1 MSYNLNNHELDN
13 DIFKFPEV
21 ASNDF
26 LKVDSFAAASR
37 TSNTYKFIK
46 SIVEYRAS
54 FYTDLGIDEAN
65 FRVRKIEY
73 HKPNGNIVVLYAVS
87 GVYSKSFSKY
97 YKTDFR
103 DFILNMDGVYSI
115 LHKLP
120 KYADATAEESAI
132 VFTDIIDQLIAQPRS
147 FVDYK
152 TCKLINGGYPK
163 DDNGTE
169 FVKDNIYFHYW
180 NSIVSLYDLL
190 YDQNHFSDS
199 SIFIKCIIDIFF
211 ISNILDD
218 DEVNNKGITLA
229 KNITEDQVKG
239 ILLSNILNMEF
250 TNINLN
256 AYKYKIKDENY
267 TYNDFINSLF
277 KVINEENIK
286 KYKERLDNLN
296 LKVIKL
302 LSSSSFKESLPLE
315 KLSRI
320 YEFGKS
326 NPYMNSRFMYL

>member
-54 FYTDLGIDEAN
+54 FYTDLGIDESD

-73 HKPNGNIVVLYAVS
+73 HKPNGNTVVIYAVS
-87 GVYSKSFSKY
+87 GVYSKSFSND
-97 YKTDFR
+97 YKADFR
-103 DFILNMDGVYSI
+103 DFVLDLDDKQVYWA

-120 KYADATAEESAI
+120 KYAADANVEESAI
-132 VFTDIIDQLIAQPRS
+132 VFTDIIDQIIAQPRS

-152 TCKLINGGYPK
+152 TCKLTNGGYPK
-163 DDNGTE
+163 NDNGTE
-169 FVKDNIYFHYW
+169 FVKDYIYLRYW

-190 YDQNHFSDS
+190 YEQKHFNDS
-199 SIFIKCIIDIFF
+199 SIFTRCIIDIFF

-239 ILLSNILNMEF
+239 ILLSNMLNIEITERVLEF
-250 TNINLN
+250 R
-256 AYKYKIKDENY
+256 
-267 TYNDFINSLF
+267 NSVG
-277 KVINEENIK
+277 KGK
-286 KYKERLDNLN
+286 KYD
-296 LKVIKL
+296 
-302 LSSSSFKESLPLE
+302 
-315 KLSRI
+315 
-320 YEFGKS
+320 
-326 NPYMNSRFMYL
+326 